1 MEKLPRYCCYWIAS
15 FQKQRYTCEMLPLE
29 TKQSGSKLLRHSELQ
44 DGGRGGGGFLGELS
58 SSRHYRK
65 KDLNKLTS
73 QIQDFNVEYKNPE
86 SRRQIGKFEK
96 GNAEERGVCS
106 RCQ

>member
-1 MEKLPRYCCYWIAS
+1 V
-15 FQKQRYTCEMLPLE
+15 
-29 TKQSGSKLLRHSELQ
+29 
-44 DGGRGGGGFLGELS
+44 FLGELS

-65 KDLNKLTS
+65 KDLNKLIS
-73 QIQDFNVEYKNPE
+73 QIQDFNVEYKNLE

-106 RCQ
+106 RCQWSTMKRTR